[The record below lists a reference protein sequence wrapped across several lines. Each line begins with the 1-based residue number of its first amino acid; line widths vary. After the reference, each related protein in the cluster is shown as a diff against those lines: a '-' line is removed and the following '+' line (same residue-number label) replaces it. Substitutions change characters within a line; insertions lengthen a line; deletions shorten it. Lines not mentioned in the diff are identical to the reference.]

1 MAKYLDS
8 TGISTLW
15 SKCKSTFYHSG
26 NSNSTSYSWSAKSLT
41 LGGQIV
47 GSDMSSAAIYGLY
60 LNQSNVEADGYRAS
74 GDNGYIQVPMISGNS
89 MGYLYTAL
97 VRYSTAGYS
106 YVKFILNGQAGA
118 WKQFAYTSDLPSK
131 SSWNYDDRYV
141 TALGT
146 SGNNLT
152 WTKNGTDNT
161 ITVPYATSAGSVA
174 WGNITGKPDTYTPS
188 DHNHDSSYLPRYE
201 VWIEQTD
208 DWGKTYAES
217 HRQSLVYNTHGRE
230 WAYWIGMRSSGINYG
245 TILRLSHDGL
255 VQYAHKAGGGAG
267 ENWSAWKNII
277 TSDNIGSQSVSYAG
291 SAGSV
296 AWSNVSGKPDTYTP
310 SSHDHD
316 SIYVKKSGST
326 MTGNLTMTEG
336 YGIVF
341 GTKTD
346 GNWNTTQ
353 NSGLRILNT
362 AGYSRDGA
370 PGNYSVAL
378 SVSGYYGFQLACVNA
393 SNDFRLRHTS
403 DGRDAS
409 NYGAWVNILCSN
421 NWSTYVNLSSLGAA
435 ASSHTHS
442 YLPLSGGTITSTST
456 TPLIITTDKDYNYIS
471 IRANSTAKGEI
482 GYYHNGPGNVGM
494 MYMQVY
500 GPNNTYPTFGLSTDG
515 NGYIGSNKIYHAG
528 NIPSYLLTSGG
539 TLTNNNFGE
548 QLTIKRSYTG
558 GDACIRYQVNDTV
571 VGYIGV
577 KADTTPVFYSGTN
590 TSGSGYTIWH
600 SGNDGSGSGLDAD
613 TLDGNHAS
621 AFATAGHTHSNY
633 LLSSQVSTPQDS
645 TYGDSMVSWA
655 EGYAEAHPASYV
667 YNSYGA
673 EYSYLVS
680 LNSNTSY
687 GTILKIGYS
696 DKYLRILRKS
706 GGTWQSND
714 WEKISAG
721 YADSAGAVAWS
732 GISSKP
738 DTATRWPSWSEV
750 TGKPDSFTP
759 SSHNHDEYAVWKR
772 VNQRFDT
779 NIPGGIYSVYNSA
792 SVSDV
797 PGDIGLINI
806 PTYSGHRENYF
817 FQTQIRFGTNDNT
830 PKIRWVKKESA
841 NSDPEASNWVSC
853 WHSGNLV
860 NLTNS
865 EIDTIMS

>member
-8 TGISTLW
+8 AGLSQLW
-15 SKCKSTFYHSG
+15 SSAKSTFYHSG
-26 NSNSTSYSWSAKSLT
+26 NSNSTSYNWSAKSLT
-41 LGGQIV
+41 LGGGGQIV
-47 GSDMSSAAIYGLY
+47 GSNMSSVAIYGLY
-60 LNQSNVEADGYRAS
+60 LNQNQAAEDGYRAQ
-74 GDNGYIQVPMISGNS
+74 GDNGYIQVPMISSNS

-141 TALGT
+141 TALGI

-152 WTKNGTDNT
+152 WTKNGTDSSIT
-161 ITVPYATSAGSVA
+161 IPYATSAGSVA

-435 ASSHTHS
+435 SSSHTHS
-442 YLPLSGGTITSTST
+442 YLPLSGGTLTGQLRAPLYVMNNGT
-456 TPLIITTDKDYNYIS
+456 TYLDVSGSSLIVSPD
-471 IRANSTAKGEI
+471 
-482 GYYHNGPGNVGM
+482 
-494 MYMQVY
+494 
-500 GPNNTYPTFGLSTDG
+500 
-515 NGYIGSNKIYHAG
+515 
-528 NIPSYLLTSGG
+528 
-539 TLTNNNFGE
+539 
-548 QLTIKRSYTG
+548 
-558 GDACIRYQVNDTV
+558 
-571 VGYIGV
+571 
-577 KADTTPVFYSGTN
+577 GTN
-590 TSGSGYTIWH
+590 RYTVWH

-613 TLDGNHAS
+613 TLDGYHAS
-621 AFATAGHTHSNY
+621 KFLLDPIWNEDVNVAAEGWYRVARAKTSDMVRGITKFYLAIYGGSWSPNYAKYTVYGTWSRASAYDLHVESNSQTFRGLRTTYEGDYIYIEVYFKNSITGAKLTVPAENKINGINVSNGWEWFSGNLSAGGGTEVNATAANVTSGHTRNSYITSSGFIKINSSNDYLLLGGGGHKAVSDFSLSTHTHSNY
-633 LLSSQVSTPQDS
+633 ALVGHSHSEYAASGHSHSEFMYRNGYMGDFNANNAAGVYFINPSATNKPDGDNWSNYGICLVAKSPGDTCAQMVWDYSSGRFEVRV
-645 TYGDSMVSWA
+645 GN
-655 EGYAEAHPASYV
+655 
-667 YNSYGA
+667 NSGA
-673 EYSYLVS
+673 
-680 LNSNTSY
+680 N
-687 GTILKIGYS
+687 
-696 DKYLRILRKS
+696 
-706 GGTWQSND
+706 WQSWRQVMYTD
-714 WEKISAG
+714 M
-721 YADSAGAVAWS
+721 
-732 GISSKP
+732 
-738 DTATRWPSWSEV
+738 T
-750 TGKPDSFTP
+750 
-759 SSHNHDEYAVWKR
+759 
-772 VNQRFDT
+772 
-779 NIPGGIYSVYNSA
+779 
-792 SVSDV
+792 
-797 PGDIGLINI
+797 
-806 PTYSGHRENYF
+806 
-817 FQTQIRFGTNDNT
+817 
-830 PKIRWVKKESA
+830 
-841 NSDPEASNWVSC
+841 
-853 WHSGNLV
+853 
-860 NLTNS
+860 LTNS
-865 EIDTIMS
+865 EIDAIMV